1 MRKVLISLAAA
12 GAALA
17 VATPAAAQ
25 YYPQAY
31 GSGGYGYNGYGYNNG
46 YSYNN
51 YGGIRS
57 LQARI
62 DGVQRQIENLRARR
76 LITRDEAEGLRHE
89 SRDLERRLYR
99 SGSYGLN
106 GREAQDIQYRI
117 ARLEQ
122 HVNHEVRDG
131 RGWNRG
137 YGYNDYG
144 RDRGWDHD
152 RD

>member
-1 MRKVLISLAAA
+1 MRKLVLSLAAV

-25 YYPQAY
+25 YYQQGY
-31 GSGGYGYNGYGYNNG
+31 GSGYSGYGYNGGYGYNNH
-46 YSYNN
+46 
-51 YGGIRS
+51 GGVRS

-62 DGVQRQIENLRARR
+62 DGIQRQIDNLRSRR
-76 LITRDEAEGLRHE
+76 MITRDEANGLRNE

-99 SGSYGLN
+99 LGSYGLN

-137 YGYNDYG
+137 YGYNGYNGDYG
-144 RDRGWDHD
+144 RGRDHD

>member
-1 MRKVLISLAAA
+1 MRKLVLSLAAL

-25 YYPQAY
+25 YYPQGY
-31 GSGGYGYNGYGYNNG
+31 GSGYNGGYGYNSNG
-46 YSYNN
+46 YNN
-51 YGGIRS
+51 YGGVRS

-62 DGVQRQIENLRARR
+62 DGIQRQVENLRSRR
-76 LITRDEAEGLRHE
+76 LITRDEANGLRNE

-99 SGSYGLN
+99 LGSYGLN

-122 HVNHEVRDG
+122 HVSHEVRDG

-137 YGYNDYG
+137 YNGGY
-144 RDRGWDHD
+144 GWDRN

>member
-1 MRKVLISLAAA
+1 MRKLVLSVAAA

-25 YYPQAY
+25 PYPQGY
-31 GSGGYGYNGYGYNNG
+31 GSGYNGSGYNN
-46 YSYNN
+46 YR
-51 YGGIRS
+51 GGGS

-76 LITRDEAEGLRHE
+76 MISRDEAEGLRHE

-99 SGSYGLN
+99 LGNYGLN

-122 HVNHEVRDG
+122 HVQHEVRDG
-131 RGWNRG
+131 RGYNRG

-144 RDRGWDHD
+144 GDHD
-152 RD
+152 RDRDRDRD